1 MDEVKEAT
9 KMRSCTQVELHTR
22 SYNQEVERK
31 YRKLFL
37 RVKIAENVSHEFETK
52 LCCDPHVCD
61 KHPYDWDIELPT
73 GSLDKSWYK
82 CQEMNPPISIKVSY
96 RLFKSVLVLQ

>member
-9 KMRSCTQVELHTR
+9 KMRSCIQVELHTR

-31 YRKLFL
+31 YPKLFL

-52 LCCDPHVCD
+52 PSWNPHVCD
-61 KHPYDWDIELPT
+61 KHSYERLSNWSPIKEL
-73 GSLDKSWYK
+73 G
-82 CQEMNPPISIKVSY
+82 QELIQMLHEMK
-96 RLFKSVLVLQ
+96 